1 MRCAT
6 SKMTPTTKRVEHS
19 ANIAAHQLLFT
30 GRGVSLHNAYMLHF
44 LVSGSDMV
52 NVTGQNTENVN
63 VQLMKISFN
72 KQKT

>member
-1 MRCAT
+1 
-6 SKMTPTTKRVEHS
+6 MTPTTKRVEHS
-19 ANIAAHQLLFT
+19 PNIAVHQLLFT
-30 GRGVSLHNAYMLHF
+30 GRDVSLHNAYMSYF
-44 LVSGSDMV
+44 LVSGSEMV